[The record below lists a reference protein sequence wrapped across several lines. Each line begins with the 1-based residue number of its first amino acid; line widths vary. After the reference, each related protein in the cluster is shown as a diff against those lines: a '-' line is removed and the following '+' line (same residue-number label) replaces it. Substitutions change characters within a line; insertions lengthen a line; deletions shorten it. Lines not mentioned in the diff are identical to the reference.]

1 MQVSVETTEGLERRM
16 KVTIPAEKIDSE
28 MSRRFQSLAKTVRL
42 KGFRP
47 GKVPMK
53 VIKGQYGVSVR
64 TEVLEELTRNS
75 FYEALSKENLRLAG
89 YPAFEQE
96 SSQEG
101 DDYIYT
107 ATFEVMADFDIAP
120 LGDLELIKP
129 KVTLGD
135 QDLDEM
141 LAKLQRQSC
150 RWNAVKRKAKD
161 GDRLVID
168 FEGAI
173 GGEAFAGGTGKDL
186 PVVLGSKSMIA
197 GFEDGL
203 TGAKAD
209 EERTLSLAF
218 PADYHNKE
226 VAGKDAEFKITVK
239 SVEEP
244 ELLAIDEDFA
254 RAYEVEDGSVET
266 LKSEVLKSM
275 QIELDEA
282 IHLKM
287 KRQVMDALYERN
299 PIELPKSQVES
310 VYQDLIKQRGVQNP
324 DESMAAEFKKL
335 AERNVTLGMV
345 VNRIIKDQGLK
356 PDAVKVRDRVESIAA
371 GYDDPD
377 AVISWYYGDRQR
389 LGNVEALVLEDSVVD
404 WVVSQAKLNEVESSF
419 NEVVSGLSAAD
430 GGKSN

>member
-16 KVTIPAEKIDSE
+16 KVTVPADKVDSE

-53 VIKGQYGVSVR
+53 VIKGQYGASVR
-64 TEVLEELTRNS
+64 HEVLEELTRNS

-89 YPAFEQE
+89 YPSFEQD
-96 SSQEG
+96 SFNDG
-101 DDYIYT
+101 DDYSYT
-107 ATFEVMADFDIAP
+107 AIFEVLADFDVAP
-120 LGDLELIKP
+120 LDGLALTSP

-150 RWNAVKRKAKD
+150 RWNAVERAAAD
-161 GDRLVID
+161 GDRLHID
-168 FEGAI
+168 FEGSI
-173 GGEAFAGGTGKDL
+173 GGEAFAGGTGKDM
-186 PVVLGSKSMIA
+186 PVVLGSKSMMA
-197 GFEDGL
+197 GFEEGL
-203 TGAKAD
+203 AGAKAG
-209 EERTLSLAF
+209 EERTLDLTF
-218 PADYHNKE
+218 PGDYHNKTL
-226 VAGKDAEFKITVK
+226 AGKDASFKITVK

-244 ELLAIDEDFA
+244 ELPEIDEDFA

-282 IHLKM
+282 VHMKM
-287 KRQVMDALYERN
+287 KRQVMDALFERN
-299 PIELPKSQVES
+299 PIELPKSQVEA
-310 VYQDLIKQRGVQNP
+310 VYADLIKQRGIQNP
-324 DESMAAEFKKL
+324 DESVAAEFKKL

-356 PDAVKVRDRVESIAA
+356 PDAVKVRARVESIAA

-389 LGNVEALVLEDSVVD
+389 LGNIEGLVLEDAVVD
-404 WVVSQAKLNEVESSF
+404 WVVGQAKVNEVDSTF